1 MLSILGGTAVPV
13 VRHAEARRSST
24 PNATTTT
31 FASPTLGGA
40 QVALWRVEMVPGASG
55 PLHWFDV
62 EQVWTVLAGSARIEL
77 DDEPVVVGVGD
88 TVVMPAQLPRRVHAD
103 PEQGFTAMV
112 TAPGGAL
119 ATAPGAEPV
128 LPPWIA

>member
-1 MLSILGGTAVPV
+1 MPV
-13 VRHAEARRSST
+13 VRHADARRSST

-40 QVALWRVEMVPGASG
+40 KVALWRVEMAAGASG

-62 EQVWTVLAGSARIEL
+62 EQVWTVLTGSARIEL
-77 DDEPVVVGVGD
+77 DGEPVVVSTGD
-88 TVVMPAQLPRRVHAD
+88 TVVMPPQLPRQIHAD
-103 PEQGFTAMV
+103 PENGFTAMV

-119 ATAPGAEPV
+119 ASTPDAGPV

>member
-1 MLSILGGTAVPV
+1 MPV
-13 VRHAEARRSST
+13 VRSTDARRSST

-62 EQVWTVLAGSARIEL
+62 EQVWTVLDGAATVEL
-77 DDEPVVVGVGD
+77 DGEPVVVGPGD
-88 TVVMPAQLPRRVHAD
+88 TLVLPPQVPRQVHAD
-103 PEQGFTAMV
+103 PEAGLTAIV

-119 ATAPGAEPV
+119 ASVPGGADPV

>member
-1 MLSILGGTAVPV
+1 MPV
-13 VRHAEARRSST
+13 VRHADARRTST

-40 QVALWRVEMVPGASG
+40 HVALWQVEMVPGASG
-55 PLHWFDV
+55 PLHRFDV

-77 DDEPVVVGVGD
+77 ADDPVVVGAGD
-88 TVVMPAQLPRRVHAD
+88 TVVMPPHLPRRVHAD

-112 TAPGGAL
+112 TAPSGAL
-119 ATAPGAEPV
+119 ASAPGAEPV